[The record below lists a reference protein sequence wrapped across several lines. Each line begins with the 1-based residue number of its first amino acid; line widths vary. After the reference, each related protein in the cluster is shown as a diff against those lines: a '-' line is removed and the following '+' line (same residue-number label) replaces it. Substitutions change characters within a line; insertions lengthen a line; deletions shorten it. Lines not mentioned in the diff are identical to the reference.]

1 MNDCW
6 EGFLLLLLGPVVLTL
21 LDNVAAS
28 KSLSLNHGKS
38 MVLWFVLFSCERG
51 ETVVL
56 SVPLAVICPLSAE
69 APLAVLLQHQ
79 GPARAG

>member
-21 LDNVAAS
+21 LDTIAAR

-38 MVLWFVLFSCERG
+38 MVLWFVLFSCERWG
-51 ETVVL
+51 TVVL
-56 SVPLAVICPLSAE
+56 SVPSAVICPLS
-69 APLAVLLQHQ
+69 Q
-79 GPARAG
+79 GSSCCVVAASRTC